1 MTIQTAPAPAA
12 PSLSAW
18 RRHLPSLAGPV
29 AFVLIL
35 AMLVVPLPPFA
46 LDLCFTFNICFGLMI
61 LLAALYTE
69 KPTDFASFPTLLLTT
84 TLLRLSLNVA
94 AARVILLD
102 GYQGAG
108 AAGRVI
114 ESFGAF
120 VVGGNYA
127 VGIIVFVILIIINFV
142 VITKGSGRIAE
153 VAARFALDGMPGKQM
168 AIDADLN
175 AGLINQEVATQRR
188 RDVAHEADFFGA
200 MDGASKF
207 VRGDAIAAILILF
220 INLIGGLIIGAWQH
234 GMSLAEAAQNYTLL
248 TIGDGLVAQIPAL
261 VISVAAGLV
270 VSRVATD
277 RDIGREVVAQL
288 AAFPKIWWIAGAIV
302 TLFGIVPGMPH
313 LPFLAFGAVLGGTG
327 WWLYRQSLEAAKKR
341 AAPPPK
347 PVENEELDVGV
358 VELVEPLEVEIGY
371 RLVGLVDKDKNGGL
385 LRRLRAVRKQVS
397 REFGFLVPV
406 VHVRDNP
413 DLGASSYRIMVY
425 GVERASGEIHPD
437 RMLAIPSDKVL
448 GEVQGIKARDP
459 VFGRPAVWIGPAMA
473 DQARASGHTVFDA
486 AVVVATHFER
496 VVKNNIEALFGRTE
510 LDAVLAVVGK
520 QSPKLIE
527 ELTPKLL
534 PLATVH
540 KVFCA
545 LLAERI
551 PLRSLRTIV
560 VTLIEEGSASP
571 DVKNLLKAVRIRLA
585 GFIVQHV
592 FGAVDE
598 IRLMALEPELERLFQ
613 DTLRLSGETAEEP
626 SLEPGLSGDIR
637 AMASAAAIRLE
648 NLAPAAALVVRPELR
663 LFAAQLLRPVR
674 PWIWVFSYA
683 EIPPEKRIKVIELL
697 GRQSEKATH
706 VRH

>member
-1 MTIQTAPAPAA
+1 MTTEAAPRPAA
-12 PSLSAW
+12 VALSGW
-18 RRHLPSLAGPV
+18 RRHLPSLAAPV

-35 AMLVVPLPPFA
+35 AMLIVPLPPFA

-61 LLAALYTE
+61 LLASLYTA

-108 AAGRVI
+108 AAGHVI

-127 VGIIVFVILIIINFV
+127 VGIIVFIILIIINFV

-175 AGLINQEVATQRR
+175 AGLITQEAATVRRREVAR
-188 RDVAHEADFFGA
+188 EADFFGA

-207 VRGDAIAAILILF
+207 VRGDAVAAILILF
-220 INLIGGLIIGAWQH
+220 INLLGGLIIGAWQH

-248 TIGDGLVAQIPAL
+248 TIGDGLVAQVPAL

-270 VSRVATD
+270 VSRVSTD
-277 RDIGREVVAQL
+277 RDIGREVIAQL
-288 AAFPKIWWIAGAIV
+288 SAFPKMWWIAAAIV
-302 TLFGIVPGMPH
+302 GLFGIVPGMPH
-313 LPFLAFGAVLGGTG
+313 FPFIAFAVALGATG
-327 WWLYRQSLEAAKKR
+327 WWLDRQARDVAR
-341 AAPPPK
+341 RQAVPPPK

-371 RLVGLVDKDKNGGL
+371 RLVTLVDKEKNGGM

-413 DLGASSYRIMVY
+413 DLKASFYRIMVY
-425 GVERASGEIHPD
+425 GVERATGEVHPD
-437 RMLAIPSDKVL
+437 KLLAIPSDRVL
-448 GEVQGIKARDP
+448 GEVQGIKTRDP
-459 VFGRPAVWIGPAMA
+459 VFGRPAVWIAPALA

-486 AVVVATHFER
+486 AVVIATHFER
-496 VVKNNIEALFGRTE
+496 VVKNHVESLFGRTE
-510 LDAVLAVVGK
+510 LDAVLNVIGK

-534 PLATVH
+534 SLATVH
-540 KVFCA
+540 KVLCA

-551 PLRSLRTIV
+551 PLRNLRTII
-560 VTLIEEGSASP
+560 VTLIEEGAATP
-571 DVKNLLKAVRIRLA
+571 DVKNLLKALRLRLA

-613 DTLRLSGETAEEP
+613 DTLRLAGETTDEP
-626 SLEPGLSGDIR
+626 SLEPALAGDVR

-648 NLAPAAALVVRPELR
+648 GIAGAAALVVRPELR
-663 LFAAQLLRPVR
+663 LFASHLLRPVR
-674 PWIWVFSYA
+674 PWLWVFSYA

-697 GRQSEKATH
+697 GREPDKTGH
-706 VRH
+706 VRR

>member
-1 MTIQTAPAPAA
+1 MTIEAA
-12 PSLSAW
+12 PNPATAGLSAW

-35 AMLVVPLPPFA
+35 AMLIVPLPPFA

-61 LLAALYTE
+61 LLASLYTA

-94 AARVILLD
+94 AARVILLE
-102 GYQGAG
+102 GYEGAG

-127 VGIIVFVILIIINFV
+127 VGIVVFIILIIINFV

-175 AGLINQEVATQRR
+175 AGLINQEAATKRR
-188 RDVAHEADFFGA
+188 REVAHEADFFGA

-207 VRGDAIAAILILF
+207 VRGDAVAAIMILF
-220 INLIGGLIIGAWQH
+220 INLIGGLIVGTWQH
-234 GMSLAEAAQNYTLL
+234 GMTLAEAAQNYTLL

-270 VSRVATD
+270 VSRVSTD
-277 RDIGREVVAQL
+277 RDIGREVVEQL
-288 AAFPKIWWIAGAIV
+288 ARFPKVFWIAAGIV
-302 TLFGIVPGMPH
+302 GLFGIVPGMPH
-313 LPFLAFGAVLGGTG
+313 LPFLAFAAVLGATG
-327 WWLYRQSLEAAKKR
+327 WWLTRQAQAAERKPA
-341 AAPPPK
+341 AAPAKPP
-347 PVENEELDVGV
+347 ESEELDVGV

-371 RLVGLVDKDKNGGL
+371 RLVGLVDKEKNGGL

-413 DLGASSYRIMVY
+413 DLKPANYRIMVY
-425 GVERASGEIHPD
+425 GVERATGEIHPD
-437 RMLAIPSDKVL
+437 RLLAIPSDRIL
-448 GEVQGIKARDP
+448 SEVPGIKTRDP
-459 VFGRPAVWIGPAMA
+459 VFGRPAVWIAPAMA

-486 AVVVATHFER
+486 AVVIATHFER
-496 VVKNNIEALFGRTE
+496 VVKNYVEALFGRSE
-510 LDAVLAVVGK
+510 LDALLTVVGK

-534 PLATVH
+534 TLSIVH
-540 KVFCA
+540 KVLSA

-551 PLRSLRTIV
+551 PLRSLRTII
-560 VTLIEEGSASP
+560 VTLIEEGAATQ
-571 DVKNLLKAVRIRLA
+571 DVRNLLKALRIRLA

-598 IRLMALEPELERLFQ
+598 LKLMALEPELERLFQ
-613 DTLRLSGETAEEP
+613 DTVRLSGETTEDP
-626 SLEPGLSGDIR
+626 SLEPALAGDVR

-648 NLAPAAALVVRPELR
+648 GMTVAAALVVRPELR
-663 LFAAQLLRPVR
+663 LFVSQLLRPVR

-683 EIPPEKRIKVIELL
+683 EIPAEKRIKVVELL
-697 GRQSEKATH
+697 GRQPDKAANA
-706 VRH
+706 RR

>member
-1 MTIQTAPAPAA
+1 MTIQTAPASVA
-12 PSLSAW
+12 PVLSW

-46 LDLCFTFNICFGLMI
+46 LDLLFTFNICFGLMI
-61 LLAALYTE
+61 LLAALYTA
-69 KPTDFASFPTLLLTT
+69 KATDFASFPTLLLTT

-94 AARVILLD
+94 AARVILLE
-102 GYQGAG
+102 GYSGPG

-114 ESFGAF
+114 ESFGSF

-127 VGIIVFVILIIINFV
+127 VGIIVFAILIIINFV

-188 RDVAHEADFFGA
+188 REVTHEADFFGA

-207 VRGDAIAAILILF
+207 VRGDAVAAILILF
-220 INLIGGLIIGAWQH
+220 INLIGGLIVGAWQH

-270 VSRVATD
+270 VSRVSTD

-288 AAFPKIWWIAGAIV
+288 AAFPKVWWIAAAIV
-302 TLFGIVPGMPH
+302 TLLGLVPGMPH

-327 WWLYRQSLEAAKKR
+327 WWLHRQAQDAAKKR
-341 AAPPPK
+341 AVPPPK
-347 PVENEELDVGV
+347 PAENEELDVGV
-358 VELVEPLEVEIGY
+358 VELVEPLEIEIGY
-371 RLVGLVDKDKNGGL
+371 RLVGLVDKDKNGSL

-413 DLGASSYRIMVY
+413 DLNASFYRIMVY
-425 GVERASGEIHPD
+425 GVERATGEIHPD
-437 RMLAIPSDKVL
+437 RLLAIPSDRLL
-448 GEVQGIKARDP
+448 GEIQGIQARDP
-459 VFGRPAVWIGPAMA
+459 VFGRPAMWIAHAMA
-473 DQARASGHTVFDA
+473 DQARASGHTVFEA
-486 AVVVATHFER
+486 AVVIATHFER
-496 VVKNNIEALFGRTE
+496 VVKNHVETLFGRTE

-534 PLATVH
+534 SLSTVH
-540 KVFCA
+540 KVLCA

-551 PLRSLRTIV
+551 PLRNLRTIV
-560 VTLIEEGSASP
+560 VTLIEEGSATQ
-571 DVKNLLKAVRIRLA
+571 DVKSLLKALRIRLA
-585 GFIVQHV
+585 SFIVQHV

-598 IRLMALEPELERLFQ
+598 IKLMSLEPELERLFL
-613 DTLRLSGETAEEP
+613 DTLRLSGETTEEP
-626 SLEPGLSGDIR
+626 SLEPGLAGDVR

-648 NLAPAAALVVRPELR
+648 NMAPAAALVVRPELR
-663 LFAAQLLRPVR
+663 LFVSQMLRPVR

-683 EIPPEKRIKVIELL
+683 EIPAEKRIKVVELL
-697 GRQSEKATH
+697 GRQPEKAAH
-706 VRH
+706 VRR